1 MKCPVCD
8 EKLENTAKKCSKC
21 GFADLRTEFLN
32 EIELNMWQ
40 TYVVYPCQFAYQ
52 TSIAQ
57 RKELEKTIQETLATI
72 KKNYTESSGVAET
85 SNNGSP
91 SFKELPINKSD
102 AWITTGNIEHK
113 SFYECSRGTWTKC
126 EISNLTL
133 KVVGNKATVN
143 FLVKKVYDY
152 EGPTGVSR
160 TAFKW
165 KLKDD
170 YGLVVADGYWSNDN
184 LNVGDVTN
192 GTFTISGLDPSIK
205 YVLELI
211 NGA

>member
-1 MKCPVCD
+1 MKCPVC
-8 EKLENTAKKCSKC
+8 EKKLENTAQKCPKC

-52 TSIAQ
+52 TSIAL
-57 RKELEKTIQETLATI
+57 RKEMEDKLQKELSAINKSYMEPQKSER
-72 KKNYTESSGVAET
+72 V
-85 SNNGSP
+85 SNGESP
-91 SFKELPINKSD
+91 SFKELPFSKNDS
-102 AWITTGNIEHK
+102 WITTGNITHK
-113 SFYECSRGTWTKC
+113 SFCECSRGTWTKC
-126 EISNLTL
+126 EVSNIVL
-133 KVVGNKATVN
+133 KVIGSKVTVN
-143 FLVKKVYDY
+143 FLAKKTYDF
-152 EGPTGVSR
+152 EGAAGVSR

-170 YGLVVADGYWSNDN
+170 YGIVVADGYWSNDN